1 MDNRN
6 LVIQSVFFIIYIAL
20 QVIFMR
26 NVVLFDKA
34 FCFVY
39 LAFLL
44 LIPLEVGAL
53 FIMFLGFATGLI
65 TDIFYDSL
73 GIHASS
79 CVIIMFLRPYLVNLL
94 TPRGGYDAGLV
105 PTLRVMGWEWFSVY
119 AFTLIF
125 IHHLALFYIEA
136 SGFGMFFFTF
146 SKAFFSSI
154 LTFTVI
160 IIIQYLFY
168 APRRSL

>member
-1 MDNRN
+1 
-6 LVIQSVFFIIYIAL
+6 
-20 QVIFMR
+20 MR

-34 FCFVY
+34 FCFAY
-39 LAFLL
+39 IAFLL
-44 LIPLEVGAL
+44 LIPLEAGAL
-53 FIMFLGFATGLI
+53 LVMLMGFATGLI
-65 TDIFYDSL
+65 IDIFYDSL
-73 GIHASS
+73 GIHASA
-79 CVIIMFLRPYLVNLL
+79 CVIIMFLRPYLVNLM

-105 PTLRVMGWEWFSVY
+105 PTLREMGFEWFSVY
-119 AFTLIF
+119 SFVLIL

-136 SGFGMFFFTF
+136 SGVGMFFYTF

-154 LTFTVI
+154 LTFTVV

>member
-6 LVIQSVFFIIYIAL
+6 LVIQSILFIIYMGL
-20 QVIFMR
+20 QVIFMK

-39 LAFLL
+39 VAFLL
-44 LIPLEVGAL
+44 LIPLEAGAL
-53 FIMFLGFATGLI
+53 LIMFLGFITGLI

-105 PTLRVMGWEWFSVY
+105 PTLRVMGWEWFGVY
-119 AFTLIF
+119 AYVLIF

-136 SGFGMFFFTF
+136 SGFRMFFFTF

-154 LTFTVI
+154 LTFTVVV
-160 IIIQYLFY
+160 IIQYLFY